1 MLCLTLNEI
10 LKGIYQKIDFI
21 SLDVEG
27 HEFDVLAND
36 SPASILLKQQVYSKR
51 FILDP
56 THFTPMSVIK
66 VFSW

>member
-1 MLCLTLNEI
+1 MCLTPNEI
-10 LKGIYQKIDFI
+10 LKGIDQKIDFI

-27 HEFDVLAND
+27 HEFDVLVND

-66 VFSW
+66 VYSW